1 MSLGAVTRLELR
13 RLAVRPLAWAIAALT
28 IARLAWIFVLTLG
41 QFLGAQVKLAGMADA
56 PGFTDLV
63 AIPLLERLIELA
75 FLVVPLM
82 TMSLLAGER
91 RTGTLALLAST
102 GLAPWR
108 IVVGKYLAVLVWLG
122 LWLLAALAMPLVVG
136 AESTADWGKL
146 AAATLG
152 TALFLAT
159 LAAIGIA
166 CSAATS
172 FPAISAALTLI
183 VALVLWTIDR
193 RAQAT
198 GVSGGFLDWLTMSTH
213 LQNLL
218 RGLVVSSDLI
228 WFALAIALSLIL
240 ATRRLNG
247 DRERQ

>member
-28 IARLAWIFVLTLG
+28 IAWLAWSFVLGLG
-41 QFLGAQVKLAGMADA
+41 QFLGAQVRLAGMADQ

-63 AIPLLERLIELA
+63 AIPLLAELAKLA

-91 RTGTLALLAST
+91 RTGTLALLTST

-108 IVVGKYLAVLVWLG
+108 IVMGKYLAVLLWLG
-122 LWLLAALAMPLVVG
+122 LWLLATLAMPLVVG

-146 AAATLG
+146 AAATFG
-152 TALFLAT
+152 TALLLAT
-159 LAAIGIA
+159 LAAIGVA

-172 FPAISAALTLI
+172 FPAISAAMALI
-183 VALVLWTIDR
+183 VTLALWTVDR
-193 RAQAT
+193 GAQAA
-198 GVSGGFLDWLTMSTH
+198 GVSGGFLEWLTMATH

-218 RGLVVSSDLI
+218 RGLVVSSDLA

-240 ATRRLNG
+240 ATRRLDG

>member
-28 IARLAWIFVLTLG
+28 IAWLAWTFVLGLG

-56 PGFTDLV
+56 PGFTDFV
-63 AIPLLERLIELA
+63 AIPLLAELAKLA

-91 RTGTLALLAST
+91 RSGTLALMAST

-122 LWLLAALAMPLVVG
+122 LWLLATLAMPLLVG

-152 TALFLAT
+152 TALLLAT
-159 LAAIGIA
+159 LAAIGVA

-172 FPAISAALTLI
+172 FPAISAAMALI
-183 VALVLWTIDR
+183 VTLALWTIDR
-193 RAQAT
+193 GAQAA
-198 GVSGGFLDWLTMSTH
+198 GLSGGFLEWLTMATH

-240 ATRRLNG
+240 ATRRLGG

>member
-28 IARLAWIFVLTLG
+28 IAWLAWSFVLGLG

-63 AIPLLERLIELA
+63 AIPLLAELAKLA

-108 IVVGKYLAVLVWLG
+108 IVVGKYLAVLLWLG
-122 LWLLAALAMPLVVG
+122 LWLLATLAMPLLVG

-152 TALFLAT
+152 TALLLAT
-159 LAAIGIA
+159 LAAIGVA

-172 FPAISAALTLI
+172 FPAISAAMALI
-183 VALVLWTIDR
+183 VTLVLWTVDR
-193 RAQAT
+193 GAQAA
-198 GVSGGFLDWLTMSTH
+198 GVSGGFLEWLTMATH

-240 ATRRLNG
+240 ATRRLGG

>member
-1 MSLGAVTRLELR
+1 MSLGAVIRLEIR
-13 RLAVRPLAWAIAALT
+13 RLVVRPMAWAIAALT
-28 IARLAWIFVLTLG
+28 IAWLAWTFVLGLG
-41 QFLGAQVKLAGMADA
+41 QFLGAQLKLAAIADS

-63 AIPLLERLIELA
+63 AIPMLAELAKLA

-91 RTGTLALLAST
+91 RSGTLALLGST
-102 GLAPWR
+102 GLSPWR
-108 IVVGKYLAVLVWLG
+108 IVLGKYLAVLAWLA

-136 AESTADWGKL
+136 FESTADWGKL

-152 TALFLAT
+152 TACLLAT

-172 FPAISAALTLI
+172 FPAIAAALTLI
-183 VALVLWTIDR
+183 ISLALWTADR
-193 RAQAT
+193 GAQAA
-198 GVSGGFLDWLTMSTH
+198 GVSGGFLDWLTMATH

-218 RGLVVSSDLI
+218 RGLVVSSDI
-228 WFALAIALSLIL
+228 VWFMLAIALSLTL
-240 ATRRLNG
+240 AVRRLG
-247 DRERQ
+247 ADRERQ

>member
-28 IARLAWIFVLTLG
+28 IAWLAWIFVLELG
-41 QFLGAQVKLAGMADA
+41 QFLGAQVQRAGMADA

-63 AIPLLERLIELA
+63 AIPLLAELAKLA

-108 IVVGKYLAVLVWLG
+108 IVIGKYLAVLVWLA
-122 LWLLAALAMPLVVG
+122 LWLLVTLAMPLVVG

-146 AAATLG
+146 AAAALG
-152 TALFLAT
+152 TALLLAT
-159 LAAIGIA
+159 LAAIGVA

-172 FPAISAALTLI
+172 FPAISAAMALI
-183 VALVLWTIDR
+183 VTLVLWTIDR
-193 RAQAT
+193 GAQAA
-198 GVSGGFLDWLTMSTH
+198 GVSGGFLEWLTMATH

-240 ATRRLNG
+240 ATRRLG
-247 DRERQ
+247 SDRERQ

>member
-28 IARLAWIFVLTLG
+28 IAWLAWSFVLGLG
-41 QFLGAQVKLAGMADA
+41 QFLGDQVKLAGMADA
-56 PGFTDLV
+56 PGFTDMV
-63 AIPLLERLIELA
+63 AIPLLAELAKLA

-108 IVVGKYLAVLVWLG
+108 IVLGKYLAVLLWLS
-122 LWLLAALAMPLVVG
+122 LWLLATLAMPLVVG

-146 AAATLG
+146 AAAALG
-152 TALFLAT
+152 TALLLAT
-159 LAAIGIA
+159 LAAIGVA
-166 CSAATS
+166 CSATTS
-172 FPAISAALTLI
+172 FPAISAAMALI
-183 VALVLWTIDR
+183 VTLVLWTVDR
-193 RAQAT
+193 GAQAA
-198 GVSGGFLDWLTMSTH
+198 GVSGGFLEWLTMATH

-218 RGLVVSSDLI
+218 RGLVVSSDLV
-228 WFALAIALSLIL
+228 WFVLAIALSLIL
-240 ATRRLNG
+240 ATRRLGG

>member
-28 IARLAWIFVLTLG
+28 IAWLAWSFILGLG

-63 AIPLLERLIELA
+63 AIPLLAELTKLA

-91 RTGTLALLAST
+91 RTGTLALLTST
-102 GLAPWR
+102 GLAPWQ
-108 IVVGKYLAVLVWLG
+108 IVIGKYLAVLLWLA
-122 LWLLAALAMPLVVG
+122 LWLLATLAMPLVVG

-152 TALFLAT
+152 TALLLAT
-159 LAAIGIA
+159 LAAIGLA

-172 FPAISAALTLI
+172 FPAISAAMALI
-183 VALVLWTIDR
+183 VTLVLWTIDR
-193 RAQAT
+193 GAQAA
-198 GVSGGFLDWLTMSTH
+198 GVSGGFLEWLTMATH

-218 RGLVVSSDLI
+218 RGLVVSSDLA

-240 ATRRLNG
+240 AIRRLGG

>member
-28 IARLAWIFVLTLG
+28 IAWLAWSFVLSLG
-41 QFLGAQVKLAGMADA
+41 QFLGAQVKLAGMADG

-63 AIPLLERLIELA
+63 AIPLLAELAKLA

-91 RTGTLALLAST
+91 RSGTLGLLAST

-108 IVVGKYLAVLVWLG
+108 IVVGKYLAVLLWLG
-122 LWLLAALAMPLVVG
+122 LWLLATLTMPLVVG

-152 TALFLAT
+152 TALLLAT
-159 LAAIGIA
+159 LAAIGVA

-172 FPAISAALTLI
+172 FPAISAAMALI
-183 VALVLWTIDR
+183 VTLVLWTIDR
-193 RAQAT
+193 GAQAA
-198 GVSGGFLDWLTMSTH
+198 GVSGGFLEWLTMATH

-218 RGLVVSSDLI
+218 RGLVVSSDLV

-240 ATRRLNG
+240 ATRRLDG

>member
-28 IARLAWIFVLTLG
+28 IAWLAWSFVLGLG
-41 QFLGAQVKLAGMADA
+41 QFLGAQVRLAGMADQ

-63 AIPLLERLIELA
+63 AIPLLAELAKLA

-91 RTGTLALLAST
+91 RTGTLALLTST

-108 IVVGKYLAVLVWLG
+108 IVMGKYLAVLLWLG
-122 LWLLAALAMPLVVG
+122 LWLLATLAMPLVVG

-152 TALFLAT
+152 TALLLAT
-159 LAAIGIA
+159 LAAIGVA

-172 FPAISAALTLI
+172 FPAISAAMALI
-183 VALVLWTIDR
+183 VTLALWTVDR
-193 RAQAT
+193 GAQAA
-198 GVSGGFLDWLTMSTH
+198 GVSGGFLEWLTMATH

-218 RGLVVSSDLI
+218 RGLVVSSDLA

-240 ATRRLNG
+240 ATRRLDG